1 MNTAGAASSLSPGV
15 RNWSWHMCYMYNI
28 YTHRDDWRLLL
39 VVLAYYASETRQIQ
53 EYTYSYTAQMLIAT
67 ATNVPAQCLPSH
79 VCIVRTSIELSVSSH
94 NTNDHVA
101 CMHIVALG
109 SGAPW
114 TPVYSYVLHCYTARP
129 SVRSFHLTTTSS
141 SYTLVFSPSR

>member
-1 MNTAGAASSLSPGV
+1 MYVTEAGTCV
-15 RNWSWHMCYMYNI
+15 TCTT
-28 YTHRDDWRLLL
+28 YTHIVTIDDYSWSFLHTMHRRPGRFR
-39 VVLAYYASETRQIQ
+39 STR
-53 EYTYSYTAQMLIAT
+53 TTAQMLIAT